1 VNYEDPWAALN
12 RLETAETDG
21 TVFKVGDRVRLRP
34 GRASANRADIFDLE
48 LAGKTA
54 VIEAIENSY
63 DDEIYLAVV
72 LDDDPGK
79 DLGFDRMIGHRFFF
93 SPREVEALA

>member
-1 VNYEDPWAALN
+1 MTYDDPWAALN
-12 RLETAETDG
+12 QPETMESGG
-21 TVFKVGDRVRLRP
+21 TVFKLGDRVRLRP
-34 GRASANRADIFDLE
+34 GRASTNHADILDME

-63 DDEIYLAVV
+63 DDEVYLAVV

-79 DLGFDRMIGHRFFF
+79 DLGFARMIGHRFFF
-93 SPREVEALA
+93 SPREVELMP